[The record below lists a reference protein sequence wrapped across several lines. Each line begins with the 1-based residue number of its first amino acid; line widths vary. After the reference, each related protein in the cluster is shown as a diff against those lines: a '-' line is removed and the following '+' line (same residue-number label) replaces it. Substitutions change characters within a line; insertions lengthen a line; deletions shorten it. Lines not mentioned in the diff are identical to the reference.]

1 MAAQAVAR
9 SGGVVRAT
17 GGARG
22 RVNPA
27 RRGVRTAQDVPSHS
41 KPQLGEH
48 RRGARAC
55 LCCAAPRPA
64 RGDPASPRH
73 KRLLARAQVQGAAQ
87 QPGSGPPRAS
97 LGQQT
102 PQQRR
107 SMYTHMLLCS
117 LANALSDMDKV
128 CLSVAIVPMAAAFGW
143 TAAAQ
148 GAVQSAFFWGFT
160 LSQVPGG
167 AAASRYTGKRML
179 ALGVLLWSVGTLV
192 APMAAA
198 SVPLLCL
205 TRMIVGLGEGFS
217 PTATTDMIAR
227 YVPRQ
232 ERARAV
238 GIVFSGFNVGNV
250 VGLLVTPPLIALFGW
265 QAVFYAFGAAG
276 AVWLAVWLALPA
288 PDEPVGAKK
297 IGRVRLSELPWR
309 AFAQNRTMWGVSAA
323 HFADSFGKFT
333 ILAWLPTFFVQRF
346 GASLSEAALYSLMP
360 PTIGILVAGVAS
372 TWVDAK
378 IARGE
383 DVTSVRRQAW
393 TVAALGPAV
402 CLTLA
407 ALAPGKI
414 GAVLGLTVAL
424 GSARFALASLFC
436 IHQDLSK
443 RHAPTLLGITSSV
456 GSLGGIVGTA
466 LTGLLLK
473 ASANLAPAQSWAL
486 SLFAPIIV
494 VYLVGYVAWA
504 ALVSAEPVAF
514 ESPRP

>member
-1 MAAQAVAR
+1 
-9 SGGVVRAT
+9 
-17 GGARG
+17 
-22 RVNPA
+22 
-27 RRGVRTAQDVPSHS
+27 
-41 KPQLGEH
+41 
-48 RRGARAC
+48 
-55 LCCAAPRPA
+55 
-64 RGDPASPRH
+64 
-73 KRLLARAQVQGAAQ
+73 
-87 QPGSGPPRAS
+87 
-97 LGQQT
+97 
-102 PQQRR
+102 
-107 SMYTHMLLCS
+107 MYTHMLLCS

-128 CLSVAIVPMAAAFGW
+128 CLRCVTRERGAARGIEASDPSDRKDACKQLGCLESRSSGHVGKGACSVRCQRSGVFSFCDNVLTCDILVCGKFSVAIVPMAAAFGW